1 MRKYQLEINGMIQG
15 DGATLEW
22 EGLSEE
28 VIYMRP
34 ELQEAKHMEI
44 LGKNT

>member
-1 MRKYQLEINGMIQG
+1 MRKYQLEIDGVIQG

-22 EGLSEE
+22 KGLSEE
-28 VIYMRP
+28 AIHMRP
-34 ELQEAKHMEI
+34 ELQEAKHMET